1 MASKRRHDQIAD
13 DKFGTAYLLTELY
26 RRVGHEITDPIN
38 ILTWT
43 MSMTLE
49 PQLFLTLIE

>member
-1 MASKRRHDQIAD
+1 MSSKRRHDQIAD
-13 DKFGTAYLLTELY
+13 DKFGTAYLLTLINGVIQV
-26 RRVGHEITDPIN
+26 VGHGITDPIN

-49 PQLFLTLIE
+49 PQFF